1 MYLSNYFLP
10 ILKNNPSEA
19 QIKSHQLMLR
29 VGMIKQSS
37 SGIYSWLPMG
47 FKIMKKIENIVREE
61 QNKIGAQELL
71 MPTIQSAEIWKESGR
86 YNDYGDEMLRIK
98 DRQGREMLYGP
109 TNEELITEIFRS
121 AIKSYKL
128 LPQLLY
134 HIQWKFRDELRPRF
148 GIMRCREFLMKDAYS
163 FDLNDDDAVLSYN
176 KMFLAYLKTFQRLE
190 LSAIPMAADTGPIGG
205 NLSHEF
211 VILAESGESKIFA
224 DKRIFDIKTEK
235 YSLTNVS
242 LKNMRDEFEKYYA
255 VTDDK
260 FNNKDFESKVLKNN
274 RLITKGIEVGHI
286 FYFGDKYSKTLK
298 ASVDLQDGKKTDV
311 KMGSYGIGVSRL
323 VGAIIEAKFNN
334 NIMKWP
340 YSISP
345 FDVAVIPMINK
356 NDDTNLIKAENIY
369 NKLKKNNIDVLLDD
383 TDENI
388 SSKLKKFDLIGVPYQ
403 IILGKNSEQDLLEF
417 KEIDKEAK
425 QLSINEIIKILTTK
439 KK

>member
-242 LKNMRDEFEKYYA
+242 LKNMRNEFEKYYA

-286 FYFGDKYSKTLK
+286 FYFGDKYSKALK

-369 NKLKKNNIDVLLDD
+369 NKLKKSNIDVLLDD

-388 SSKLKKFDLIGVPYQ
+388 SSKLKKFNLIGVPYQ